1 MNTIADLL
9 YGMRRLGN
17 SPAFTLTSVLVIVL
31 GLALYLCSYSLSY
44 NFTKPLDFENG
55 DRFVTVKTVYKDT
68 STDHFGNNFDGFAY
82 NRLKEQVSSYATLG
96 AYRFANYA
104 ISDGERSQR
113 FVGAEIEPELLSTIG
128 VAPLLGRLLT
138 DEDALSDSQAAVLL
152 SYSIWR
158 NYYASDPEIVGRSS
172 RINGRLYT
180 VVGVMPESFDYPFS
194 QHIWFPLNTSAD
206 VQPDGN
212 LSLGL
217 LGVLDSNVTLA
228 SASTEMSARM
238 VQLAE
243 EYPAYYAET
252 EANVVR
258 HSQTHVS
265 TGNAGD
271 LFQLVTLTILLL
283 ATLNL
288 GTLLF
293 VRANARQKELAIR
306 YAIGANQWEISRQI
320 LLESLILCVIGFL
333 LSLGIADFVLSL
345 VQERLRTNFASSDY
359 PGTLS
364 SWIDLSMDGRAIAIA
379 TALTLFVW
387 LSSGGFVAYRAT
399 KKDNN
404 SVLAGGSK
412 GGTDRSRVGLSR
424 LIVGFEVTTSCL
436 LLIVCCVL
444 VAAIMSTYRLDFGT
458 PTTGYYTGMLELKGP
473 NYQEAEQRRDFLQ
486 NLQRELAER
495 SETSGATLA
504 TALPGQYG
512 YLVRYGVEDRDLRVS
527 DQYPE
532 QTSIWVADD
541 YFEVLEVSL
550 VEGRYFDESDSSS
563 SLLVVII
570 NERFSESLWP
580 GQSALGK
587 RIQINPETEGEWHTV
602 VGVTSHIIHG
612 NPMGN
617 YDQNPTLYRSLNQS
631 TPTNFSLAIKL
642 NRPLSDID
650 AERLISDTVQVLDR
664 ELAVTAMRSL
674 ARVTEMS
681 MQGMDLIAKF
691 SIAFALGTF
700 VLAIIGVYGNI
711 SRAVTQRTNEI
722 GIRRALGSSNRKVLW
737 VFLREGG
744 LYLMWGTV
752 IGGVSAVLISS
763 ALAGYFNNI
772 LTFLPVIVPV
782 VITTIAALVLLASY
796 LPARKAIAIE
806 PGDALHYE

>member
-1 MNTIADLL
+1 MKTLGDLI

-31 GLALYLCSYSLSY
+31 ALALYLCSYSLSY
-44 NFTKPLDFENG
+44 NFTKPLAFENG
-55 DRFVTVKTVYKDT
+55 DRFVTVKTVYKEYG
-68 STDHFGNNFDGFAY
+68 TDHFGNNFDGFAY
-82 NRLKEQVSSYATLG
+82 KRLREQVESYEALG
-96 AYRFANYA
+96 AYRFGNFA
-104 ISDGERSQR
+104 ISDGERPQR
-113 FVGAEIEPELLSTIG
+113 FVGAEIEVELFRTIG
-128 VAPLLGRLLT
+128 VAPHLGRLLT
-138 DEDALSDSQAAVLL
+138 DEDTLSDSQASVLL
-152 SYSIWR
+152 SYSIWQ
-158 NYYASDPEIVGRSS
+158 NYYASDPEIVGSSS

-206 VQPDGN
+206 VEPDGN

-217 LGVLDSNVTLA
+217 LGVLNENATLA
-228 SASTEMSARM
+228 SASTEMSIQMARL
-238 VQLAE
+238 VD
-243 EYPAYYAET
+243 EYPAFYSET

-265 TGNAGD
+265 TGNAGE
-271 LFQLVTLTILLL
+271 LFQLITLTILLL

-293 VRANARQKELAIR
+293 VRANSRQKELAIR
-306 YAIGANQWEISRQI
+306 FAVGANQWEITRQI

-333 LSLGIADFVLSL
+333 LSLGIAEFVLSL
-345 VQERLRTNFASSDY
+345 VEERIRTNMASSDY

-379 TALTLFVW
+379 VGLTLFVW
-387 LSSGGFVAYRAT
+387 LSSGSFAAYRAS

-404 SVLAGGSK
+404 EVLAGGSK
-412 GGTDRSRVGLSR
+412 GGTDRSRVGISR
-424 LIVGFEVTTSCL
+424 FIVGFEVTTSCL
-436 LLIVCCVL
+436 LLIVCGVL

-458 PTTGYYTGMLELKGP
+458 PTAGYYTGMIELKGP
-473 NYQEAEQRRDFLQ
+473 NYQEAGQRRELLQ
-486 NLQRELAER
+486 NLQRELAVR
-495 SETSGATLA
+495 SETSGATIA

-512 YLVRYGVEDRDLRVS
+512 YLVRYGVEDRDLRVAN
-527 DQYPE
+527 QYPE

-563 SLLVVII
+563 SLPVVIV
-570 NERFSESLWP
+570 NESFSESLWP

-587 RIQINPETEGEWHTV
+587 RVQINPETEGEWHTV
-602 VGVTSHIIHG
+602 VGVTTHIIHG
-612 NPMGN
+612 NPLGN
-617 YDQNPTLYRSLNQS
+617 YDRNPTLYRSLNQS

-642 NRPLSDID
+642 NRPLSDND
-650 AERLISDTVQVLDR
+650 AELLISDTVQAVDR

-737 VFLREGG
+737 VFLREGA
-744 LYLMWGTV
+744 LYLFWGAA
-752 IGGVSAVLISS
+752 IGGVSAVLISG
-763 ALAGYFNNI
+763 ALAGFFNDI
-772 LTFLPVIVPV
+772 LTFLPIIVPV
-782 VITTIAALVLLASY
+782 VIATIAALVLLASY